1 MENPQNN
8 SKGNSRSGFAAII
21 GAPNVGKSTLLNSL
35 VGEKVAIV
43 SPKPNT
49 TRNRI
54 AGIITKGDVQAIFI
68 DTPGIHRAKEGLNL
82 RMVNIAIAAISEVD
96 IILLMVEAGNRTSG
110 IEKFIADRAAETNAK
125 RFLVINKIDR
135 VAKGSLLP
143 EIEERVQSMGPF
155 DEVTPISALSGDGVD
170 MIEKLVMGSLP
181 FGPHYYSEDVFTDQP
196 ERFIAAEMIR
206 EQIII
211 MTQEEVPYASAVIVE
226 EWDDR
231 PERVL
236 IRAKIYVESAGQKAI
251 VIGHRGDMIKK
262 IGAAARKSIEK
273 MLGTKVY
280 LDLFVSISPKWRR
293 NDAMLNLLLPS
304 GEKKS
309 QV

>member
-1 MENPQNN
+1 LENSQIN
-8 SKGNSRSGFAAII
+8 SRGNTRSGFAAII
-21 GAPNVGKSTLLNSL
+21 GAPNVGKSTLLNAL

-54 AGIITKGDVQAIFI
+54 AGIITKGDAQAIFI
-68 DTPGIHRAKEGLNL
+68 DTPGIHHAKEGLNL
-82 RMVNIAIAAISEVD
+82 RMVNTAIAAISEVD
-96 IILLMVEAGNRTSG
+96 IILLMVEAGNKTSG
-110 IEKFIADRAAETNAK
+110 IEKFIANKAAETNSK

-135 VAKGSLLP
+135 VAKESLLP
-143 EIEERVQSMGPF
+143 EIEERLGSMGSF
-155 DEVTPISALSGDGVD
+155 DEVAPISALNGDGVD
-170 MIEKLVMGSLP
+170 VIEKLVMQSLSP
-181 FGPHYYSEDVFTDQP
+181 GPHYYSEDVFTDQP

-206 EQIII
+206 EQVFI
-211 MTQEEVPYASAVIVE
+211 MTHEEVPYATAVVVE
-226 EWDDR
+226 EWDER

-236 IRAKIYVESAGQKAI
+236 IRARIYIETAGQKAI

-262 IGAAARKSIEK
+262 IGTEARKSIEK
-273 MLGTKVY
+273 MIGAKVY

-309 QV
+309 LS

>member
-1 MENPQNN
+1 LENPQNN